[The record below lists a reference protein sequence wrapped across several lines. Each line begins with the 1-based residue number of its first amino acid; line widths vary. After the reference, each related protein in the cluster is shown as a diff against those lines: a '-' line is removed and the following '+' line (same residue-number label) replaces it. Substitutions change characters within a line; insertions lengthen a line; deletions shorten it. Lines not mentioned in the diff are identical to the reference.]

1 MIDPTFRNINIL
13 FNLSFEVGNN
23 DFTRNSFAKYYMSLE
38 IKDFNASN
46 DNNPFFDQP
55 IKTNSQMKN

>member
-13 FNLSFEVGNN
+13 FNLLFEVYNN
-23 DFTRNSFAKYYMSLE
+23 DFTRNSFAKDYMSLE

-55 IKTNSQMKN
+55 ITTNSHMKN